1 MQANILGALKRC
13 GGCDR
18 RLALIAS
25 VAGLTLVIASCSG
38 GTASSPPGAAASATT
53 SSPATSSSPASQ
65 PRGHQVA
72 VQMTDFHLALS
83 DQTLTPGTYTFAAI
97 NAGHDE
103 HAIEIDGPGVSD
115 QRTPGVV
122 QPGQSA
128 SLTVTLQPGKYD
140 IYCPVG
146 DHRAMG
152 MEVHFTVNGAG
163 SSAPGSGGATGGY

>member
-1 MQANILGALKRC
+1 MAADGISTRSMIQRIR
-13 GGCDR
+13 
-18 RLALIAS
+18 
-25 VAGLTLVIASCSG
+25 
-38 GTASSPPGAAASATT
+38 PGSAAST
-53 SSPATSSSPASQ
+53 SSPA
-65 PRGHQVA
+65 GHQVA

-83 DQTLTPGTYTFAAI
+83 DQPLTPGTYTFAAI

-115 QRTPGVV
+115 LRTPGVV

-128 SLTVTLQPGKYD
+128 SLTVTLQPGTYD

-152 MEVHFTVNGAG
+152 MEVHFTVNNAG
-163 SSAPGSGGATGGY
+163 NSAPGLGGATGGY

>member
-1 MQANILGALKRC
+1 MQANVPGALNRC

-18 RLALIAS
+18 RLALTAS
-25 VAGLTLVIASCSG
+25 VAGLALVIASCGG

-53 SSPATSSSPASQ
+53 SSPATSSSPA
-65 PRGHQVA
+65 GHQVT

-83 DQTLTPGTYTFAAI
+83 EQTLTPGTYTFAAI
-97 NAGHDE
+97 NSGHDE

-115 QRTPGVV
+115 LRTPGVV
-122 QPGQSA
+122 APGQSA
-128 SLTVTLQPGKYD
+128 SLTVALQPGAYD

-152 MEVHFTVNGAG
+152 MEVHVTVGSAG
-163 SSAPGSGGATGGY
+163 NNAPGTGGATGGY